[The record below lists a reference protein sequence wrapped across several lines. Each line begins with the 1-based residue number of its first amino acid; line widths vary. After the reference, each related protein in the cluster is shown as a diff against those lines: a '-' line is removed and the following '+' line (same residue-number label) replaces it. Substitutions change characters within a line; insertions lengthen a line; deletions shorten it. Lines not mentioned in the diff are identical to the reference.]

1 MAEFTVKQLRDFFH
15 QKSRGD
21 ITRVMHRFA
30 IRKAARLERF
40 GKQNASSRLNV
51 RSGRLRAS
59 ISGSAMKDTRG
70 NVVLQLQAGGR
81 DKDVS
86 YARIHE
92 DGGRRGD
99 GIIRAVNA
107 DFLYIPV
114 HKSLFTG
121 SGVAR
126 YNSVRDVPEPL
137 TPPLMS
143 RKGNR
148 VVLSQVTGDLFYV
161 LKKQV
166 KIPRRPYLK
175 PAVDRVSREIGRE
188 LPPIIGAE
196 VRIG

>member
-1 MAEFTVKQLRDFFH
+1 MAEVTIQQLRDFFH
-15 QKSRGD
+15 RKSRGD

-70 NVVLQLQAGGR
+70 NIVLQLQAGGR

-92 DGGRRGD
+92 DGGT
-99 GIIRAVNA
+99 IRPVNA
-107 DFLYIPV
+107 KFLTIPISD
-114 HKSLFTG
+114 KLFTG
-121 SGVAR
+121 AGVQR
-126 YNSVRDVPEPL
+126 YKSVRDVPDPL
-137 TPPLMS
+137 TFAQSRNGQPL
-143 RKGNR
+143 
-148 VVLSQVTGDLFYV
+148 LLHEVTGEVFYI

-175 PAVDRVSREIGRE
+175 PAVDRVNREIGRE

>member
-51 RSGRLRAS
+51 RSGRLRGS

-92 DGGRRGD
+92 EGGT
-99 GIIRAVNA
+99 IRPVNA
-107 DFLYIPV
+107 KFLTIPISD
-114 HKSLFTG
+114 KLFTG
-121 SGVAR
+121 AGVQR
-126 YNSVRDVPEPL
+126 YKSVRDVPDPL
-137 TPPLMS
+137 TFAQS
-143 RKGNR
+143 RKGQP
-148 VVLSQVTGDLFYV
+148 LLLHEVTGEVFYI

>member
-92 DGGRRGD
+92 EGGT
-99 GIIRAVNA
+99 IRPVSAK
-107 DFLYIPV
+107 FLTIPISD
-114 HKSLFTG
+114 KLFTG
-121 SGVAR
+121 AGVQR
-126 YNSVRDVPEPL
+126 YASVRDVPEPL
-137 TPPLMS
+137 SFAQSLKGQPLLVHQM
-143 RKGNR
+143 
-148 VVLSQVTGDLFYV
+148 TGEVFYI

-175 PAVDRVSREIGRE
+175 PAVDRVNREIGRE
-188 LPPIIGAE
+188 LPSIIGAE

>member
-92 DGGRRGD
+92 EGGT
-99 GIIRAVNA
+99 IRPVNA
-107 DFLYIPV
+107 KFLTIPISD
-114 HKSLFTG
+114 KLFTG
-121 SGVAR
+121 AGVQR
-126 YNSVRDVPEPL
+126 YKSVRDVPDPL
-137 TPPLMS
+137 TFAQS
-143 RKGNR
+143 RKGQP
-148 VVLSQVTGDLFYV
+148 LLLHEVTGEVFYI

>member
-70 NVVLQLQAGGR
+70 NIVLQLQAGGR

-92 DGGRRGD
+92 DGGKRGD
-99 GIIRAVNA
+99 GIIRPRNA
-107 DFLYIPV
+107 KFLTIPISD
-114 HKSLFTG
+114 KLFTG
-121 SGVAR
+121 RGVQR
-126 YNSVRDVPEPL
+126 YKSVRDVPDPL
-137 TPPLMS
+137 TFAQSLKGQPLL
-143 RKGNR
+143 
-148 VVLSQVTGDLFYV
+148 VHQITGEVFYI

>member
-1 MAEFTVKQLRDFFH
+1 MAEFTVKQLRDIFH

-92 DGGRRGD
+92 EGGT
-99 GIIRAVNA
+99 IRPVSAK
-107 DFLYIPV
+107 FLTIPISD
-114 HKSLFTG
+114 KLFTG
-121 SGVAR
+121 AGVQR
-126 YNSVRDVPEPL
+126 YASVRDVPEPL
-137 TPPLMS
+137 SFAQSLKGQPLLVHQM
-143 RKGNR
+143 
-148 VVLSQVTGDLFYV
+148 TGEVFYI

-175 PAVDRVSREIGRE
+175 PAVDRVNREIGRE
-188 LPPIIGAE
+188 LPSIIGAE

>member
-92 DGGRRGD
+92 EGGP
-99 GIIRAVNA
+99 IRPVSAK
-107 DFLYIPV
+107 FLTIPISD
-114 HKSLFTG
+114 KLFTG
-121 SGVAR
+121 AGVQR
-126 YNSVRDVPEPL
+126 YASVRDVPEPL
-137 TPPLMS
+137 SFAQSLKGQPLLVHQM
-143 RKGNR
+143 
-148 VVLSQVTGDLFYV
+148 TGEVFYI

-175 PAVDRVSREIGRE
+175 PAVDRVNREIGRE
-188 LPPIIGAE
+188 LPSIIGAE

>member
-1 MAEFTVKQLRDFFH
+1 MAEVTIQQLRDFFH
-15 QKSRGD
+15 RKSRGD

-70 NVVLQLQAGGR
+70 NIVLQLQAGGR

-92 DGGRRGD
+92 DGGT
-99 GIIRAVNA
+99 IRPVNA
-107 DFLYIPV
+107 KFLTIPISD
-114 HKSLFTG
+114 KLFTG
-121 SGVAR
+121 AGVQR
-126 YNSVRDVPEPL
+126 YKSVRDVPDPL
-137 TPPLMS
+137 TFAQS
-143 RKGNR
+143 RKGQP
-148 VVLSQVTGDLFYV
+148 LLLHEVTGEVFYI

>member
-70 NVVLQLQAGGR
+70 NIVLQLQAGGR

-92 DGGRRGD
+92 DGGKRGD
-99 GIIRAVNA
+99 GIIRPRNA
-107 DFLYIPV
+107 KFLTVPISD
-114 HKSLFTG
+114 KLFTG
-121 SGVAR
+121 AGVQR
-126 YNSVRDVPEPL
+126 YASVRDVPEPL
-137 TPPLMS
+137 SFAQS
-143 RKGNR
+143 RKGQPLL
-148 VVLSQVTGDLFYV
+148 VHQMTGEVFYI

-175 PAVDRVSREIGRE
+175 PAVDRVNREIGRE

>member
-51 RSGRLRAS
+51 RSGRLRGS
-59 ISGSAMKDTRG
+59 ISGSAMKGTRG

-92 DGGRRGD
+92 EGGT
-99 GIIRAVNA
+99 IRPVNA
-107 DFLYIPV
+107 KFLTIPISD
-114 HKSLFTG
+114 KLFTG
-121 SGVAR
+121 AGVQR
-126 YNSVRDVPEPL
+126 YKSVRDVPDPL
-137 TPPLMS
+137 TFGQS
-143 RKGNR
+143 RKGQP
-148 VVLSQVTGDLFYV
+148 LLLHEVTGEVCYI